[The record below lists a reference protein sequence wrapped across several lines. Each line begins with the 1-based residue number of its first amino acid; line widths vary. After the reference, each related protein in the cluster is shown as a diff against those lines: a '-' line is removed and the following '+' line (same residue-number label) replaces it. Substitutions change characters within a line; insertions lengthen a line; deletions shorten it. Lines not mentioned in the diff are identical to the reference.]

1 MPLDNPFASGP
12 SSESWSCNVKKTY
25 KICCLPGDGIGPE
38 IIAEGKKVLAAV
50 GKRYG
55 VDFQCED
62 ALIGGAAIDAC
73 DDPLPE
79 ETLAA
84 ARASNAVLLASV
96 GGPKWDST
104 DPAAPRP
111 EQGLLRIRKE
121 LGLYTNLRPVQIFA
135 ALADASTLRPEVIDG
150 VDMMIVRELTGGLY
164 FGKRERFYDEPGAGT
179 AGAPGQRAYDT
190 LEYREYEIERIARQ
204 AFEAARKRRGKVSSV
219 DKANVLE
226 TSRMWREIV
235 HRIGAAEYPDV
246 ELEDVLVDNA
256 AMQLI
261 SRPADFDVVVTENM
275 FGDIL
280 SDEAAQ
286 ITGSLGM
293 LASASLGDG
302 VALYEPSHGSAPDI
316 AGQGIANPLAQI
328 LSVEMMLRY
337 SFNMGEAADA
347 VRAAVTAVLDEGW
360 RTRDIADPATPVDR
374 ILGTAAM
381 GDEVAKRI

>member
-1 MPLDNPFASGP
+1 MPLDNPFAAGP
-12 SSESWSCNVKKTY
+12 SSLDWSCNVKKTY
-25 KICCLPGDGIGPE
+25 RICCLPGDGIGPE
-38 IIAEGKKVLAAV
+38 IIAEGKKVLDAV
-50 GKRYG
+50 GRRHG
-55 VDFQCED
+55 VEFACED
-62 ALIGGAAIDAC
+62 ALIGGCAIDATG
-73 DDPLPE
+73 DPLPD
-79 ETLAA
+79 ETLDASRAA
-84 ARASNAVLLASV
+84 DAVLLAAV
-96 GGPKWDST
+96 GGPKWDTT

-111 EQGLLRIRKE
+111 EQGLLKIRKE
-121 LGLYTNLRPVQIFA
+121 LGLYTNLRPVQIFS
-135 ALADASTLRPEVIDG
+135 ALAGASTLRPEIVDG

-164 FGKRERFYDEPGAGT
+164 FGRRERFYDEAGAG
-179 AGAPGQRAYDT
+179 ADGAPGQRAYDT
-190 LEYREYEIERIARQ
+190 LEYREYEVERIARQ
-204 AFEAARKRRGKVSSV
+204 AFEAARRRRGKVSSV

-226 TSRMWREIV
+226 TSRMWREVV
-235 HRIGAAEYPDV
+235 HRVHDADYADV

-261 SRPADFDVVVTENM
+261 NRPADFDVVVTENM

-337 SFNMGEAADA
+337 SLDMGEAADE
-347 VRAAVTAVLDEGW
+347 VRAAMTAVLDAGL
-360 RTRDIADPATPVDR
+360 RTRDIADGSTPAERV
-374 ILGTAAM
+374 LGTAAM
-381 GDEVAKRI
+381 GDAVVARL